1 MRVKKRRN
9 DLFAAAIGV
18 SIAFGGVCM
27 TMAQEDAATSS
38 AIRMPDGWGD
48 QPLDVFLQQ
57 YRSLPDRPGAR
68 NEFLRVVAED
78 QRMPIADRA
87 WVFLQNAQLIQEAD
101 WALVEELVASFA
113 NTAKWF
119 SDGDERAALL
129 SQRFSERL
137 AAEGQAISGDY
148 QRLNT
153 HVAAMRIAGIA
164 DAETKINEAQLAWL
178 QSHDLS
184 EMPPI
189 ARMRAFEWPSVSESA
204 ISAEFVSARFS
215 GFITVPAAGTYT
227 FSAYRTDPLIET
239 DPLRVLIDGVVV
251 LDTSIASSDNS
262 SESQTS
268 IDLQSGAHPIVVEYR
283 GYKKRGK
290 RLATADLI
298 LLWDTPDPGDHRTVV
313 PTSAYTTAVGGAGL
327 DAAYY
332 NNVSMEGE
340 PALTG
345 VIPGLQYLL
354 GGGLPPLRHTELLNS
369 LKAAATTPQ
378 AIEQWVNASGASGL
392 DWHRERN
399 LQHFTVEEAHAIL
412 KTILDKH
419 PDAIAKLSPK
429 YMSMPLHYLAAID
442 PDAAYSW
449 IQVWSQGRPQH
460 QTVPAIFKGNRLQ
473 PYKDANDGWMMDR
486 WMLGGMMQNCPEVVA
501 RVQKQLLINSD
512 GSCNINILKFL
523 IAAFSTDRDGGYQ
536 AFEASI
542 QAELS
547 KRIEQNASGDAI
559 ASWHVAMAN
568 CSEYLDEEHKMRL
581 LFDTR
586 SFELAYAAAASDQ
599 ARFWVL
605 HEHAARLAS
614 LGRSAELE
622 ALLAAAA
629 GSVTDAEQL
638 SLLQACRDVADKAS
652 NWQSK
657 SIAELNLAELQSAI
671 GMLQDRLVKAQQSN
685 DQEGI
690 ARFAPRVERA
700 QAAYDQALL
709 EYNATYQK
717 NLKSTE

>member
-290 RLATADLI
+290 RPYFVVGYPRSGRSSNGGADIGLHHSCGRGWLRRRLLQQRFDGRRAGVNRRYTGVAVLAGRWTTTAA
-298 LLWDTPDPGDHRTVV
+298 THRVAQFAQGRRYNSASHRTMGKR
-313 PTSAYTTAVGGAGL
+313 VGG
-327 DAAYY
+327 
-332 NNVSMEGE
+332 V
-340 PALTG
+340 
-345 VIPGLQYLL
+345 
-354 GGGLPPLRHTELLNS
+354 
-369 LKAAATTPQ
+369 
-378 AIEQWVNASGASGL
+378 
-392 DWHRERN
+392 
-399 LQHFTVEEAHAIL
+399 
-412 KTILDKH
+412 
-419 PDAIAKLSPK
+419 
-429 YMSMPLHYLAAID
+429 
-442 PDAAYSW
+442 
-449 IQVWSQGRPQH
+449 RP
-460 QTVPAIFKGNRLQ
+460 
-473 PYKDANDGWMMDR
+473 
-486 WMLGGMMQNCPEVVA
+486 
-501 RVQKQLLINSD
+501 
-512 GSCNINILKFL
+512 
-523 IAAFSTDRDGGYQ
+523 
-536 AFEASI
+536 
-542 QAELS
+542 
-547 KRIEQNASGDAI
+547 
-559 ASWHVAMAN
+559 
-568 CSEYLDEEHKMRL
+568 
-581 LFDTR
+581 
-586 SFELAYAAAASDQ
+586 
-599 ARFWVL
+599 
-605 HEHAARLAS
+605 
-614 LGRSAELE
+614 
-622 ALLAAAA
+622 
-629 GSVTDAEQL
+629 
-638 SLLQACRDVADKAS
+638 
-652 NWQSK
+652 
-657 SIAELNLAELQSAI
+657 
-671 GMLQDRLVKAQQSN
+671 
-685 DQEGI
+685 
-690 ARFAPRVERA
+690 
-700 QAAYDQALL
+700 
-709 EYNATYQK
+709 
-717 NLKSTE
+717 